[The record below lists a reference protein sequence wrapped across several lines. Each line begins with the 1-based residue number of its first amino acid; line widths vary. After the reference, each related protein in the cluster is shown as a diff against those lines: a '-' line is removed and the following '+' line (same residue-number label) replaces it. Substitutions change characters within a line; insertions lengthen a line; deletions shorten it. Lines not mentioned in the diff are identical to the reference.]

1 MLFNLRLCVCVCGGM
16 QEHVHMNTW
25 HFLFVCLN
33 IQSKAQ
39 INVMKNC
46 YLKQLSFISRGES
59 GESLVRCVVFSH
71 PQRPAAFD
79 WEMHISVSLL
89 SICQAE
95 RVLLEDRSLHKN
107 DIIFSWYTILL
118 SYSWLKHARCFRVRV
133 HDSNNSDS
141 YLGIQM

>member
-1 MLFNLRLCVCVCGGM
+1 MLFNLRLCVCGGM

-46 YLKQLSFISRGES
+46 YLKQLLSA

-95 RVLLEDRSLHKN
+95 RVLLEDRSLHKK
-107 DIIFSWYTILL
+107 DIFSWYTILL